1 MRIGCLLMPH
11 FALACERS
19 EGAPYGPGLGADP
32 QHSGGARRST
42 TVAIVEERVIC
53 EVSPAARRYGVWPG
67 QRLQEAFAAC
77 PYLVTIEAR
86 LGHYERRFQII
97 LDRLA
102 EIAPAVEAGSL
113 GVAYVD
119 VDGLRRHYPDSAQL
133 QSRLLG
139 CAQAEL
145 RPRLGIAPGKFP
157 AFVVASRLKPGAAS
171 ELEATNVP
179 AMLSEIDVDLL
190 PVDQR
195 MIRRLHQLGL
205 HTLGALSALPRH
217 AVAAQFGPEGA
228 LAWDLASGQDQAAV
242 RVASVE
248 ESIEVNQAFIDPLS
262 SRELVMAATEQ
273 VLGRAV
279 RALTDRRQAA
289 RLATLRIDLERGK
302 VWQKQITFKEPR
314 AVQSAIWQALRP
326 VVETADLV
334 APVVSMQLSLTKLT
348 SVIGW
353 QGTLW
358 TSQRRQR
365 QERVQEAL
373 QQLKARYGACPVG
386 RIVEVEPW
394 SRIPERRAAIVA
406 FDP

>member
-1 MRIGCLLMPH
+1 MRTGCLLMPH
-11 FALACERS
+11 FALACERVEMAS
-19 EGAPYGPGLGADP
+19 SGSGPGGA
-32 QHSGGARRST
+32 T
-42 TVAIVEERVIC
+42 TMAIVEERVIR
-53 EVSPAARRYGVWPG
+53 EISPAARRYGVWPG
-67 QRLQEAFAAC
+67 QRLHEAFAAC

-86 LGHYERRFQII
+86 PGHYERRFQII

-113 GVAYVD
+113 GVAYLD
-119 VDGLRRHYPDSAQL
+119 IEGLSRHYPDPTQL
-133 QSRLLG
+133 HGRLLG
-139 CAQAEL
+139 CAQPEL

-157 AFVVASRLKPGAAS
+157 AFVAASRLKPGTAREVEAS
-171 ELEATNVP
+171 NVP
-179 AMLSEIDVDLL
+179 ALLSEMDVDLL

-205 HTLGALSALPRH
+205 HTLGALAALPRH

-242 RVASVE
+242 RAASVE
-248 ESIEVNQAFIDPLS
+248 ESIEVQQAFIDPLA
-262 SRELVMAATEQ
+262 SRELVMAAVEQ
-273 VLGRAV
+273 MLGRAV
-279 RALTDRRQAA
+279 RALADRRQAA

-302 VWQKQITFKEPR
+302 VWEKQITFKEPR
-314 AVQSAIWQALRP
+314 ALQAAIWKALRP
-326 VVETADLV
+326 VVESAELPG
-334 APVVSMQLSLTKLT
+334 PVIGMRLALTRLT

-353 QGTLW
+353 QGVLW

-365 QERVQEAL
+365 QERVQEAM
-373 QQLKARYGACPVG
+373 QQLKARYGVCPVG

>member
-1 MRIGCLLMPH
+1 MRIGCLLIPY
-11 FALACERS
+11 FALACERAEERYS
-19 EGAPYGPGLGADP
+19 RSD
-32 QHSGGARRST
+32 GGAK
-42 TVAIVEERVIC
+42 TVAIVEERVIR

-77 PYLVTIEAR
+77 PYLVTIESR
-86 LGHYERRFQII
+86 PGHYERRFQVI

-102 EIAPAVEAGSL
+102 EIAPAVQAGPL

-119 VDGLRRHYPDSAQL
+119 VKGLERHYPDPARL
-133 QSRLLG
+133 HTRLLG

-157 AFVVASRLKPGAAS
+157 AYVVASRLKPGSAREVEAA
-171 ELEATNVP
+171 NVP
-179 AMLSEIDVDLL
+179 AMLCEMDVDLL

-228 LAWDLASGQDQAAV
+228 LAWDLASGQDQTAV
-242 RVASVE
+242 RVAPVE
-248 ESIEVNQAFIDPLS
+248 ESVEVRQAFIDPLV
-262 SRELVMAATEQ
+262 SRELVMAAAEQ
-273 VLGRAV
+273 VLGRAI
-279 RALTDRRQAA
+279 RALSERRQAA

-302 VWQKQITFKEPR
+302 VWEKQITFKEPR
-314 AVQSAIWQALRP
+314 AAQSAIWQALRP
-326 VVETADLV
+326 VVETADLP
-334 APVVSMQLSLTKLT
+334 APIVEMQLSLSKLT

-353 QGTLW
+353 QGALW
-358 TSQRRQR
+358 TSERQQR
-365 QERVQEAL
+365 QERIQEAL
-373 QQLKARYGACPVG
+373 RQLKARYGACPVG

>member
-1 MRIGCLLMPH
+1 MRTACLLIPH
-11 FALACERS
+11 FSLACEQT
-19 EGAPYGPGLGADP
+19 EGASSGPGLG
-32 QHSGGARRST
+32 GGRPAT
-42 TVAIVEERVIC
+42 MAIVEERVVR

-67 QRLQEAFAAC
+67 QRLQEAFGAC

-86 LGHYERRFQII
+86 PGHYERRFQVI

-102 EIAPAVEAGSL
+102 EISPAVEAGSL
-113 GVAYVD
+113 GIAYID
-119 VDGLRRHYPDSAQL
+119 VDGLRRHYPDPAQL
-133 QSRLLG
+133 HARLLG

-157 AFVVASRLKPGAAS
+157 AYVVSSRLKPGAAH
-171 ELEATNVP
+171 ELEAEDVP
-179 AMLSEIDVDLL
+179 AVLSEMEVDLL

-242 RVASVE
+242 RVAPVE
-248 ESIEVNQAFIDPLS
+248 EIIEVRQAFIDPLA

-273 VLGRAV
+273 LLGRAA

-302 VWQKQITFKEPR
+302 IWEKQITFKEPR
-314 AVQSAIWQALRP
+314 AVQTAIWQALRP
-326 VVETADLV
+326 VVETAELA
-334 APVVSMQLSLTKLT
+334 APVVGMQLSLSKLT

-353 QGTLW
+353 QGMLW
-358 TSQRRQR
+358 TNQRRQR
-365 QERVQEAL
+365 RERVQEAM

>member
-1 MRIGCLLMPH
+1 MRIGCLLIPH
-11 FALACERS
+11 FALACERA
-19 EGAPYGPGLGADP
+19 EQPGLG
-32 QHSGGARRST
+32 GGAAT
-42 TVAIVEERVIC
+42 AAVVEGRVIR

-86 LGHYERRFQII
+86 PGHYERRFQII
-97 LDRLA
+97 LDRLS
-102 EIAPAVEAGSL
+102 ELSPAVEAGPL

-119 VDGLRRHYPDSAQL
+119 LKGLERHYPDPDRL
-133 QSRLLG
+133 WSRLLG
-139 CAQAEL
+139 CVQAEL
-145 RPRLGIAPGKFP
+145 QPRLGIAPGKFP
-157 AFVVASRLKPGAAS
+157 AYVVASRLKAGKAREFQAGNLS
-171 ELEATNVP
+171 AL
-179 AMLSEIDVDLL
+179 LSEMDVDLL

-195 MIRRLHQLGL
+195 IIRRLHQLGL

-228 LAWDLASGQDQAAV
+228 LAWDLASGQDQADV
-242 RVASVE
+242 RPIPVE
-248 ESIEVNQAFIDPLS
+248 EAIEVRQVFIDALS

-279 RALTDRRQAA
+279 RALSDRRQAA
-289 RLATLRIDLERGK
+289 RLATLRIDLERGRF
-302 VWQKQITFKEPR
+302 WEKQVTFKEPR

-326 VVETADLV
+326 VVETAELV
-334 APVVSMQLSLTKLT
+334 APVVGMQLSLSKLT
-348 SVIGW
+348 SIIGW

-358 TSQRRQR
+358 TSERRQR
-365 QERVQEAL
+365 EARIQEAL
-373 QQLKARYGACPVG
+373 RQLKARYGTCPIG

>member
-1 MRIGCLLMPH
+1 MRIGCLLIPH
-11 FALACERS
+11 FALACERA
-19 EGAPYGPGLGADP
+19 EGAGLG
-32 QHSGGARRST
+32 GGAT
-42 TVAIVEERVIC
+42 TVAIVEERVIR

-77 PYLVTIEAR
+77 PYLVTIESR
-86 LGHYERRFQII
+86 PGHYERRFQVI

-102 EIAPAVEAGSL
+102 EIAPAVEAGPL

-119 VDGLRRHYPDSAQL
+119 IKGLERHYPDPARL
-133 QSRLLG
+133 HARLLG
-139 CAQAEL
+139 CVQPDL

-157 AFVVASRLKPGAAS
+157 AYVAASRLKPGSAREIDAAG
-171 ELEATNVP
+171 VP
-179 AMLSEIDVDLL
+179 AMLSEMDVDLL
-190 PVDQR
+190 PCPEGTHQR

-242 RVASVE
+242 RAASVE
-248 ESIEVNQAFIDPLS
+248 ESIEVQQAFIDPLA
-262 SRELVMAATEQ
+262 SRELVMAAVEQ
-273 VLGRAV
+273 MLGRAV
-279 RALTDRRQAA
+279 RALADRRQAA

-302 VWQKQITFKEPR
+302 IWEKQITFKEPR
-314 AVQSAIWQALRP
+314 ASQAAIWKALRP
-326 VVETADLV
+326 VVESAELPG
-334 APVVSMQLSLTKLT
+334 PVIGMRLALTRLT

-353 QGTLW
+353 QGVLW

-365 QERVQEAL
+365 QERVQEAM
-373 QQLKARYGACPVG
+373 QQLKARYGVCPVG

>member
-1 MRIGCLLMPH
+1 MRIGCLLIPH
-11 FALACERS
+11 FALACERA
-19 EGAPYGPGLGADP
+19 EQPGLD
-32 QHSGGARRST
+32 GGAAT
-42 TVAIVEERVIC
+42 IAIVEERVIR

-86 LGHYERRFQII
+86 PGHYERRFQVI
-97 LDRLA
+97 LDRLS
-102 EIAPAVEAGSL
+102 EIAPAVEAGWAPF
-113 GVAYVD
+113 GHGIAYVD
-119 VDGLRRHYPDSAQL
+119 IKGLHRHYPDSRQL

-139 CAQAEL
+139 CAQSEL
-145 RPRLGIAPGKFP
+145 RPRLGVAPGKFP
-157 AFVVASRLKPGAAS
+157 AYVVASRLKPGLAREVEAAQ
-171 ELEATNVP
+171 VP
-179 AMLSEIDVDLL
+179 AMLGEMDVDLL

-217 AVAAQFGPEGA
+217 SVAAQFGPEGA

-242 RVASVE
+242 RVAPVE
-248 ESIEVNQAFIDPLS
+248 ESIEVRQAFIDSLT

-273 VLGRAV
+273 VLGRAF
-279 RALTDRRQAA
+279 RALADRRQAA

-302 VWQKQITFKEPR
+302 VWQKQVTFKEPR
-314 AVQSAIWQALRP
+314 AIQSAIWQALKP
-326 VVETADLV
+326 VVETADLA
-334 APVVSMQLSLTKLT
+334 APVVGMELSLTRLT

-365 QERVQEAL
+365 QERIQEAM
-373 QQLKARYGACPVG
+373 QQLKARYGTCPVG

>member
-1 MRIGCLLMPH
+1 MRIGCLLIPH
-11 FALACERS
+11 FALACERT
-19 EGAPYGPGLGADP
+19 EGADSGSGHG
-32 QHSGGARRST
+32 GGAA
-42 TVAIVEERVIC
+42 TVAIVEERVIR
-53 EVSPAARRYGVWPG
+53 EVSPTARRYGVWPG

-77 PYLVTIEAR
+77 PYLVTIESR
-86 LGHYERRFQII
+86 PGHYERRFQVI

-102 EIAPAVEAGSL
+102 EITPAVEAGPL

-119 VDGLRRHYPDSAQL
+119 VKGLERHYPDPGQL
-133 QSRLLG
+133 HARLLG
-139 CAQAEL
+139 CAQPEL

-157 AFVVASRLKPGAAS
+157 AYVVASRLKPGAAR
-171 ELEATNVP
+171 EVEAANVP
-179 AMLSEIDVDLL
+179 AMLSEMDIDLL
-190 PVDQR
+190 PCPEGAHQR

-205 HTLGALSALPRH
+205 HTLGAFSALPRH

-242 RVASVE
+242 RVAPVE
-248 ESIEVNQAFIDPLS
+248 ESIEVQQAFIDALS
-262 SRELVMAATEQ
+262 SRELVLAATEQ

-302 VWQKQITFKEPR
+302 VWEKQITFKEPR
-314 AVQSAIWQALRP
+314 AVQSVIWQALQP
-326 VVETADLV
+326 VVETADLP
-334 APVVSMQLSLTKLT
+334 APVVGMQLSLSKLT

-353 QGTLW
+353 QGALW
-358 TSQRRQR
+358 TSERRQR
-365 QERVQEAL
+365 QERIQEAM